1 MAQMLI
7 RKMLAVLVLVM
18 FLLSTGTAAAA
29 SQVFS
34 DVPGNHWAAK
44 DIARMK
50 AKGVLGGV
58 SAASYAPNDP
68 VTREMLVVMLVRVL
82 GKQGEASGTIPASFI
97 QRDKVSSYA
106 IGSVAYAVR
115 EGIISGGLLHSDP
128 RGPVSRHEVAE
139 IVVRA
144 MGMASEAAAK
154 QNASLNYTDTAS
166 IPFASRGFV
175 AVMQEKGIMGGGADG
190 KFNPNDPLT
199 RAQIASVLNRVDN
212 QVKALTANTIK
223 GKVFGV
229 SSSVLTIEN
238 ASGVIQPIN
247 LASGVLVFRPGGAA
261 RVTDLTPGQMVEVI
275 TDAAGRALYVDQG
288 QFEFDQVAL
297 EGEIT
302 DIISGQNLLLLTIKD
317 DKGKTDTY
325 TLSSSATIKI
335 DNQAA
340 SASQLAKGQPIK
352 ARVTGKTI
360 TSLEISD
367 AHRIINGTIKN
378 IDLSGKT
385 VTIERTGGLGDTLV
399 NVDTT
404 TVIELA
410 RKEVDLKD
418 LIEGQEVMVIARGV
432 KATKIDAQNL
442 EKTITGVLVSIS
454 FTPDVTI
461 TVLNEATEK
470 EETYKVDEN
479 VSIRRD
485 RTRNLTLRD
494 IFPGDEV
501 DVDLKNRIVTS
512 IFASKVE
519 SKTEGNVKEVRI
531 GAVPTLVIVTND
543 GKEESYPIASTA
555 RIRRDG
561 LSVSLHEIQYGD
573 WVRLEVEGRQAVRV
587 DVEARYTNR
596 YLIGTVENIHKAAQ
610 VIVVSEMD
618 SRENRQVFWDSDT
631 VVIRNNRIR
640 DVEYLSQRDE
650 VVIAGRFDGGLFWA
664 NTIVIIVSRD

>member
-1 MAQMLI
+1 MPQMLK
-7 RKMLAVLVLVM
+7 RKMLAVLVLIM
-18 FLLSTGTAAAA
+18 FLLTTGTAAA

-34 DVPGNHWAAK
+34 DVPVNHWAAK

-58 SAASYAPNDP
+58 SATSYAPNDP

-82 GKQGEASGTIPASFI
+82 GKQGEAAGTIPASFS
-97 QRDKVSSYA
+97 QRDRVSSYA
-106 IGSVAYAVR
+106 TGAMAYAVR

-154 QNASLNYTDTAS
+154 QNAPLNYSDAAS
-166 IPFASRGFV
+166 IPLASRGYV

-190 KFNPNDPLT
+190 RFNPNDPLT

-247 LASGVLVFRPGGAA
+247 LAPDVLVFRPGGAA
-261 RVTDLTPGQMVEVI
+261 RVTDLSPGQMVEII
-275 TDAAGRALYVDQG
+275 TDTGGKALYIDQG
-288 QFEFDQVAL
+288 QFEFDQVTL

-302 DIISGQNLLLLTIKD
+302 DIISGQNLVLLTIKD
-317 DKGKTDTY
+317 NQGKTDTY
-325 TLSSSATIKI
+325 TLSSTAVIKI
-335 DNQAA
+335 DNQNAT
-340 SASQLAKGQPIK
+340 ASQLAKGQPIK
-352 ARVTGKTI
+352 AKITGKTI
-360 TSLEISD
+360 NSLEVSD
-367 AHRIINGTIKN
+367 AQRIINGKIKS

-385 VTIERTGGLGDTLV
+385 LTIERTGGLGETLV
-399 NVDTT
+399 NVDNA
-404 TVIELA
+404 TVIQLD

-418 LIEGQEVMVIARGV
+418 LIEEQEVMVIARGS
-432 KATKIDAQNL
+432 KATRIDAQNL
-442 EKTITGVLVSIS
+442 EKTITGVLVKVS
-454 FTPDVTI
+454 FAPDVTI
-461 TVLNEATEK
+461 TVLNEDTQR
-470 EETYKVDEN
+470 EETYKVHEN

-501 DVDLKNRIVTS
+501 DVDLKNRVVTN
-512 IFASKVE
+512 IFAAKAE
-519 SKTEGNVKEVRI
+519 SRTEGNVKEVRI
-531 GAVPTLVIVTND
+531 GAVPTLVIVAND
-543 GKEESYPIASTA
+543 GKEESYPVASTA

-561 LSVSLHEIQYGD
+561 LSISLHEIQYGD

-610 VIVVSEMD
+610 VIVISEMD
-618 SRENRQVFWDSDT
+618 SRENKQVFWDSDT

-640 DVEYLSQRDE
+640 DIEYLSQRDE
-650 VVIAGRFDGGLFWA
+650 VVVVGRFDGGLFWA